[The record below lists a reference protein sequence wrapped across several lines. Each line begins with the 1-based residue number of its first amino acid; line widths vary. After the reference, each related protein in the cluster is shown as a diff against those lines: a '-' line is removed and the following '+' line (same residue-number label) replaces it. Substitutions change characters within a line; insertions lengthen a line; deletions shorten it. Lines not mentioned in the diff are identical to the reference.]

1 MNFKRLYNL
10 SNYSRIIVSGANY
23 ALILQHKFRQIAPGV
38 RRACLSSAKK
48 GRFSAAVILEKQR
61 RESHGHEQSGNRKS
75 VAKLYFWKG
84 AYAPKNVM
92 QMSASQFSTK
102 LGHDLHFNRT

>member
-1 MNFKRLYNL
+1 MIFKRLYDL

-23 ALILQHKFRQIAPGV
+23 NRILQHNFRQIASGV

-61 RESHGHEQSGNRKS
+61 REGHGHERRGTKGNPS
-75 VAKLYFWKG
+75 
-84 AYAPKNVM
+84 
-92 QMSASQFSTK
+92 
-102 LGHDLHFNRT
+102 